1 MIKTIHNMTKKER
14 ERAVKQFL
22 ELHQSSTEECAIDY
36 KIGDRIIEFFPRHGA
51 TLHCIEDIVKFAEYY
66 NSQIFCGYYDDKVT
80 AHIC

>member
-1 MIKTIHNMTKKER
+1 MIKSIHNMAKKEK

-66 NSQIFCGYYDDKVT
+66 NSQIFCGYYDNKVT